1 MVGLF
6 KFLFWVI
13 LIYYI
18 IKLFTRYVLPIILS
32 NYFSKKVKDMQKQQ
46 RANEQ
51 EESFTSG
58 NSTFIQKPSTKSTDD
73 DFTDYEEIE

>member
-18 IKLFTRYVLPIILS
+18 IKLFTRYILPFLLG
-32 NYFSKKVKDMQKQQ
+32 NYFSKKLRDMEKQQ
-46 RANEQ
+46 RRDEP
-51 EESFTSG
+51 EEEFTAG
-58 NSTFIQKPSTKSTDD
+58 GSTFIQKPSTKSNDS